1 MTSSPALRDRATTDR
16 GTTVV
21 EMIVATMLLSV
32 GILAVLVSM
41 NTATTTTAVADNR
54 STGVRVAGS
63 EIEAVRSRPYDEAGI
78 SSGSRGFRR
87 SFEGR
92 TTVTSGAARVE
103 ARGSVVVDG
112 ITYAIRRDV
121 TWAEITV
128 GSTRIPEGYKIVTI
142 TVTWDDRVGDHEVR
156 QDTGLYRAA
165 DDG

>member
-54 STGVRVAGS
+54 STGVRVASS
-63 EIEAVRSRPYDEAGI
+63 EIEAMRAQPYDDVGI

-92 TTVTSGAARVE
+92 PTVTSGGARVE
-103 ARGSVVVDG
+103 ARASVVVDG
-112 ITYAIRRDV
+112 ITYDIRRDV
-121 TWAEITV
+121 TWASITV
-128 GSTRIPEGYKIVTI
+128 GATRIPEGYKLVTI
-142 TVTWDDRVGDHEVR
+142 TVTWDDSVGDHTIR
-156 QDTGLYRAA
+156 QDTGLYRPA